1 MTQQFIHKDLA
12 AGRWFKLSLAEQM
25 GNIGSEVSRAR
36 LTQGV
41 NQQRFQNAMDRALEL
56 FDLTISD
63 SRWKGRLKEIG
74 RARDVFC
81 DAILGGKEYNSFLP
95 DLEKYFNQF
104 ALASRRQ

>member
-1 MTQQFIHKDLA
+1 MTMQFIHKDLV

-36 LTQGV
+36 LAQGK
-41 NQQRFQNAMDRALEL
+41 NQQRFQNAVDRALEL

-74 RARDVFC
+74 RAREVFC
-81 DAILGGKEYNSFLP
+81 DAILGGKEYNSFLT

-104 ALASRRQ
+104 AWAARRG